1 MKKRDFLF
9 AGLLLMSAPMLAQEI
24 VPDGPTRTKDD
35 ARQIF
40 MQDFEKDW
48 DKWIDDTIDVIT
60 TIEYYNHPGDSAA
73 TNNIASYVTEET
85 LKRDSVIYM
94 KNGVM
99 TTDDKTDIAGK
110 AFANDQ
116 YTILTDQDNERNS
129 KLEKFGTDGGEKY
142 FYYSADH
149 KLANTGNAYKSGV
162 VDNYRR
168 NLFVR
173 GIDIEPET
181 SYRLTLY
188 LKVNQPLKTEVV
200 PTFFADVMQGYFHSE
215 KPFLS
220 TVEDTKDWMGN
231 PSKTFNAF
239 EYKQTEFTGDWEKV
253 TFMTYYNGDSLQS
266 LIYHAQYWWNGDDWK
281 WNVYDE
287 TGKKTQYFY
296 IKQPQKYFVRLSFA
310 SDSTNFCVDNVS
322 LTKSWIGGVEYYN
335 NKIRVDFG
343 YETNLKDLANAKVAT
358 TNIDAIELP
367 GEYFQVLGYYA
378 EDGDW
383 YEIPINSAEYH
394 GDGYMYMW
402 TKDDEFGDPITFD
415 YYDTVLVSF
424 INPVDSAELALKYTN
439 SKIYPKSTDAEWV
452 AAGKMVPNFYN
463 ELATPNPNVFDGV
476 YSMKFLPPVVQK
488 LGFEDGSFQLPAT
501 TKELSFSFSRE
512 VVWEE
517 GATEQTE
524 HSALLKL
531 VGNGK
536 TEYWFP
542 KNHYNNDSTIVFVR
556 PDKYSYDLS
565 GDYTVELSQ
574 ICGYGTD
581 DAKVVKYNYSFG
593 DVPAASDPV
602 NINFSE
608 CGTETAFAKSC
619 SVEGFSVSKAV
630 TKVTEFPGAYGKA
643 LMFGLYSVDTGASNN
658 AKLIYTFQPAESG
671 TMMIEFGWTGCNKG
685 SYNDDC
691 RLLVTVLDANDNE
704 LGSYDNGAGSGFK
717 PDEGAVV
724 NEVAAGSLG
733 ATVTKGE
740 TYRLV
745 FCLPNE
751 GAYGG
756 SHKGGLVLYYINMYY
771 GMCLGSPYIK
781 AFDDAT
787 AKLAA
792 TLKAAE
798 ANADNYTGIVYD
810 ASASVQK
817 QYADFKSLKETA
829 PSVWNKVTAEINDA
843 NTKLKNRMGV
853 VDALWAAWDAAD
865 LKASETLTA
874 DEKFAGNAN
883 YNALINL
890 LKEVDA
896 FIPCNATDDSIKA
909 IQKSVEDASAALDT
923 RKALMDDFNS
933 ELARALTEINDKNA
947 VVDIAEYAELQ
958 KIYAEFKDVNIYTT
972 SDEDLT
978 AARDAVKDATNA
990 YVSQVAAMQVRTV
1003 RLKELAKE
1011 AKTVGVEFDEAVA
1024 TEYAA
1029 RVENA
1034 NDEDLGLENVYKQAI
1049 KVAILKK
1056 IVAEQ
1061 SVENIDLTGFIR
1073 NFNLYVTAKVIERTD
1088 KQVPGGNSEA
1098 AEGYNMQH
1106 SKHAYNSGDLG
1117 GKAPIWVMITGVP
1130 YTDLYPGWTVKSTQT
1145 GNAMVTPDDAS
1156 YGHFKAGQS
1165 IFDGQLAMDW
1175 NSKAEL
1181 STVVEDLPAGLYK
1194 VGFDLKENTNDAT
1207 KLTVTADGVSKSIS
1221 CAKGAS
1227 GKQAVDSV
1235 MVTDGSLDIYLNLQS
1250 GSGWSIADDFTL
1262 NFINK
1267 VGYDYAADLAAEE
1280 QKLSE
1285 MITFVDAFGADAA
1298 VEYIGLDGVKM
1309 NAPKA
1314 GQVSIKV
1321 TRKADGARVIE
1332 KVLVK

>member
-1 MKKRDFLF
+1 
-9 AGLLLMSAPMLAQEI
+9 MSAPMLAQEI

-40 MQDFEKDW
+40 MQDFESDW
-48 DKWIDDTIDVIT
+48 ESFQNDVIDVIPY
-60 TIEYYNHPGDSAA
+60 IEYYNHQGDSSKSSISQEWIDAG
-73 TNNIASYVTEET
+73 TIR
-85 LKRDSVIYM
+85 RDSVIEL
-94 KNGVM
+94 KNGVLPS
-99 TTDDKTDIAGK
+99 DDAIDKELNGGVD
-110 AFANDQ
+110 AFQLDQ
-116 YTILTDQDNERNS
+116 WTILQDKDNERND
-129 KLEKFGTDGGEKY
+129 KLSKFGTDGGERY
-142 FYYSADH
+142 FTYKTDH
-149 KLANTGNAYKSGV
+149 KLKTIKSPSDANAYKNGV
-162 VDNYRR
+162 VANYRR

-173 GIDIEPET
+173 GLPVEPET

-220 TVEDTKDWMGN
+220 TVTTSQSQWGSTTN
-231 PSKTFNAF
+231 YNAF
-239 EYKQTEFTGDWEKV
+239 EYKKTEFTGDWEKV

-266 LIYHAQYWWNGDDWK
+266 IMYNGQYYWAHNEWK
-281 WNVYDE
+281 WDPENTKDVN
-287 TGKKTQYFY
+287 KMYFF

-310 SDSTNFCVDNVS
+310 SDSTDFFVDNLS

-439 SKIYPKSTDAEWV
+439 STIYPKSTDTEW
-452 AAGKMVPNFYN
+452 AKNKFVPNFYN
-463 ELATPNPNVFDGV
+463 ELATPNPYVFDGV

-488 LGFEDGSFQLPAT
+488 LGFEDGSFQLPVT

-512 VVWEE
+512 VQWEE

-531 VGNGK
+531 MGNGK

-556 PDKYSYDLS
+556 PDKYTTPLS

-704 LGSYDNGAGSGFK
+704 LGSYDNAAGSGFK

-733 ATVTKGE
+733 ASVTKGE

-787 AKLAA
+787 AALAA
-792 TLKAAE
+792 TIETAIAD
-798 ANADNYTGIVYD
+798 ADNYTGSVYD
-810 ASASVQK
+810 KSASVQK

-829 PSVWNKVTAEINDA
+829 PSVWNKVTAEIKDA
-843 NTKLKNRMGV
+843 NSSLKNRMGV

-890 LKEVDA
+890 LEEVDA

-909 IQKSVEDASAALDT
+909 VQKSVEDASAALDT
-923 RKALMDDFNS
+923 RKTLMSDFNS
-933 ELARALTEINDKNA
+933 ELARALAEIENKDA
-947 VVDIAEYAELQ
+947 VVDIAEYAALQ
-958 KIYAEFKDVNIYTT
+958 KIYDEFKDANIYTT

-978 AARDAVKDATNA
+978 AARDAVKGATDA

-1011 AKTVGVEFDEAVA
+1011 ATTIGVEFDEAVA

-1073 NFNLYVTAKVIERTD
+1073 NFNLYITAKIADRVSSQCPAPWGASQDPLKTTED
-1088 KQVPGGNSEA
+1088 GL
-1098 AEGYNMQH
+1098 YNIMNVTHQ
-1106 SKHAYNSGDLG
+1106 YN
-1117 GKAPIWVMITGVP
+1117 KVPIWVVICDNDI
-1130 YTDLYPGWTVKSTQT
+1130 TDLYPGWTIKSTYT
-1145 GNAMVTPDDAS
+1145 GNAMVTPDDDAYS
-1156 YGHFKAGQS
+1156 HFKAGQA
-1165 IFDGQLAMDW
+1165 IFDGQVAMDW

-1194 VGFDLKENTNDAT
+1194 VGFDLKKNTNDAT

-1221 CAKGAS
+1221 CAKNAS

-1250 GSGWSIADDFTL
+1250 GDGWSIADDFTL

-1298 VEYIGLDGVKM
+1298 VEYIGLDGRM
-1309 NAPKA
+1309 MTAPKA

>member
-1 MKKRDFLF
+1 
-9 AGLLLMSAPMLAQEI
+9 MSAPMLAQEI

-35 ARQIF
+35 AREIF

-149 KLANTGNAYKSGV
+149 KLANTGNAYTSGV

-188 LKVNQPLKTEVV
+188 LKVNQPLKTDVV

-220 TVEDTKDWMGN
+220 TVEDSQDWMGN

-367 GEYFQVLGYYA
+367 GEYFKVLGYYA

-488 LGFEDGSFQLPAT
+488 LGFEDGSFQLPVT

-531 VGNGK
+531 MGNGK

-556 PDKYSYDLS
+556 PDKYTTPLS

-581 DAKVVKYNYSFG
+581 EAKVVKYNYSFG
-593 DVPAASDPV
+593 DVPVASDPV

-608 CGTETAFAKSC
+608 CGTETAFANSC

-630 TKVTEFPGAYGKA
+630 TKVAEFPGAYGKA

-658 AKLIYTFQPAESG
+658 AKLIYTFQPEESG

-704 LGSYDNGAGSGFK
+704 LGSYDNAAGSGFK
-717 PDEGAVV
+717 PDEGAEV

-756 SHKGGLVLYYINMYY
+756 SHKGGLVLYYINLYY

-792 TLKAAE
+792 TIETAKADP
-798 ANADNYTGIVYD
+798 DNYTGAVYD
-810 ASASVQK
+810 NSVEVQK
-817 QYADFKSLKETA
+817 QYADFNKLKNETA

-843 NTKLKNRMGV
+843 NTKLTNRMGV

-874 DEKFAGNAN
+874 DAQFEGNGAWI
-883 YNALINL
+883 ALSAL
-890 LKEVDA
+890 LEEVDE
-896 FIPCNATDDSIKA
+896 FIPSGATDDSIKA
-909 IQKSVEDASAALDT
+909 VQKSVEDASAALDT
-923 RKALMDDFNS
+923 RKTLMSDFNS
-933 ELARALTEINDKNA
+933 ELARALAEIENKDA
-947 VVDIAEYAELQ
+947 VVDIAEYAALQ
-958 KIYAEFKDVNIYTT
+958 KIYDEFKDANIYTT

-978 AARDAVKDATNA
+978 AARDAVKGATDA

-1011 AKTVGVEFDEAVA
+1011 ATTIGVEFDEAVA

-1073 NFNLYVTAKVIERTD
+1073 NFNLYITAKIADRVSSQCPAPWGASQDPLKTTED
-1088 KQVPGGNSEA
+1088 GL
-1098 AEGYNMQH
+1098 YNIMNVTHQ
-1106 SKHAYNSGDLG
+1106 YN
-1117 GKAPIWVMITGVP
+1117 KVPIWVVICDNDI
-1130 YTDLYPGWTVKSTQT
+1130 TDLYPGWTIKSTYT
-1145 GNAMVTPDDAS
+1145 GNAMVTPDDDAYS
-1156 YGHFKAGQS
+1156 HFKAGQA
-1165 IFDGQLAMDW
+1165 IFDGQVAMDW

-1194 VGFDLKENTNDAT
+1194 VGFDLKNNTNDAT

-1250 GSGWSIADDFTL
+1250 GDGWSTADDFTL

-1267 VGYDYAADLAAEE
+1267 VDYDYAAALAAEE

-1298 VEYIGLDGVKM
+1298 VEYIGLDGRM
-1309 NAPKA
+1309 MTAPKA